1 MKLRTLFLTAAAAL
15 CLSVS
20 TFAQGVTVSL
30 DGNTVSFP
38 NQQPV
43 VVEGRT
49 LIPLRGV
56 FDNMGYTISW
66 NGNTKT
72 VTLSKGSDTIV
83 INIGESCYYLNG
95 NRNAIDVPAQIINGS
110 TMLPLRAI
118 ADATGAN
125 VTWDNN
131 TKVAAIVTGGAQPSS
146 STAPA
151 ADSAS
156 ELDFLAK
163 YQSILSEYS
172 QNTQKFMQIY
182 SDFNSSDIDSIE
194 DVNKVAD
201 DFRDVYNASVDAKNK
216 FEALN
221 CPSAYKELNNAT
233 IAYIDSL
240 ANIAKL
246 VPDLADGNIT
256 LEDYNK
262 KVDSYGADM
271 ITKQKALFDALGK
284 IQG

>member
-30 DGNTVSFP
+30 DGNTVNFP

-118 ADATGAN
+118 ADATGVN

-131 TKVAAIVTGGAQPSS
+131 TKVAAIVTGGAQQSS
-146 STAPA
+146 GTAPA

-194 DVNKVAD
+194 DVNKVAN

-221 CPSAYKELNNAT
+221 CPPAYKELNNAT

-271 ITKQKALFDALGK
+271 MTKQKALFDALGK